1 MSVVLTT
8 YNLPLW
14 LCMKRKF
21 LMMSLVITGPRQPEN
36 YINVYLRPIIETLK
50 IMWEERVEVFDA
62 RRQEL
67 FTLRAI
73 LL

>member
-36 YINVYLRPIIETLK
+36 YINVYLTPIIETLK